1 MQGCIAIPAETV
13 ETVRKKRDIAVA
25 ATEDIGRHTVRSQRI
40 ERGVVHADHDVGG
53 GRTAVGTRQGE
64 PPRLLLP
71 RLQVVAEGVP
81 AHRELRVGFF
91 ELEVCR
97 LLTQFAFVHEQQR
110 DTQMMAEPLFVRHF
124 EQGCLAREMQDCVAD
139 DAFLARQDTI
149 NPSLGEGCTHLETG
163 RFLSRHHVARRIEP
177 QVVLALQ
184 TLIGDGENGETC
196 LERGRI
202 ALHVGFRLEVVMA
215 GGQAPEHVGDGVL
228 ACRNEE
234 VLHIPAV
241 LREHAK
247 HVALQRLVVARIEV
261 NAPRLQLLATL
272 LLRHVAPHAQRR
284 AAKRQ
289 MRAAL
294 LRLAFRAEH
303 IDVEP
308 ERLPPTQLLL
318 IQFLRDGNGNAEPP
332 LLIGVEGVDAVLL
345 ARSETLVP
353 PALLPLIG
361 SRDACSGHRPLAV
374 SQGTTRQGDAIDG

>member
-13 ETVRKKRDIAVA
+13 ETVRKKRHVA
-25 ATEDIGRHTVRSQRI
+25 AATTEDIGRHIVGSQRI

-71 RLQVVAEGVP
+71 GLQVVAEGVP

-139 DAFLARQDTI
+139 DAVLARQDTI
-149 NPSLGEGCTHLETG
+149 YPCFGKGRAHLEAG
-163 RFLSRHHVARRIEP
+163 WLLCRHHVAGRVEP
-177 QVVLALQ
+177 QVVTALQ
-184 TLIGDGENGETC
+184 TLVRDGEDGEAGFV
-196 LERGRI
+196 RSRV
-202 ALHVGFRLEVVMA
+202 ALDVGFRLEFIMT
-215 GGQAPEHVGDGVL
+215 GGQATEHVGNGVL

-308 ERLPPTQLLL
+308 ERLPPAQLLL
-318 IQFLRDGNGNAEPP
+318 IQFLRDGNSNAEPP

-374 SQGTTRQGDAIDG
+374 GQGTTRQGDAIDG